1 MAFEF
6 TYDVL
11 QQQENKLVLP
21 AFNSK
26 AAWEIGTLIIER
38 ARRESKAIAVSI
50 TIARQNIFHYAFD
63 GLGPDAD
70 NWIRRKSNVV
80 YEYHRSSLLIGTKL
94 AAENSSLEAHG
105 RNPADFMVNGG
116 SFPIRVI
123 GAGVI
128 GAITVTGLP
137 HLEDHDYVT
146 AALAEYLAQQAA
158 QQRSFAERQ

>member
-1 MAFEF
+1 MSLDF
-6 TYDVL
+6 TYEQL
-11 QQQENKLVLP
+11 LAQEAELVLP
-21 AFNSK
+21 ACSSET
-26 AAWEIGTLIIER
+26 AYHIGMRIVNR
-38 ARRESKAIAVSI
+38 AKSEGKTIAVSI

-63 GLGPDAD
+63 NLGPDAD

-94 AAENSSLEAHG
+94 VNENSSLTAHG

-116 SFPIRVI
+116 SFPIRVQ

-137 HLEDHDYVT
+137 HLEDHEYVIT
-146 AALAEYLAQQAA
+146 ALREHLAQ
-158 QQRSFAERQ
+158 